1 MNSLAPREG
10 YVGLYAAEHPP
21 SPKLRRGRQMSND
34 EKNDEYFPAYAS
46 RILGSTPKAFGVV
59 AGSPAG
65 NIFGTCITEKTLFPG
80 LGKLPRPRSRGAGSL
95 CPQTILCGTHA
106 LPSISGGG
114 LARGLSRVPAFKGST
129 QRPTGG
135 RLVGCGLGVG
145 VCLGVTV
152 GVGDAGG

>member
-95 CPQTILCGTHA
+95 CSPDNPLRDACITFHLRRGTREG
-106 LPSISGGG
+106 S
-114 LARGLSRVPAFKGST
+114 LASSR
-129 QRPTGG
+129 
-135 RLVGCGLGVG
+135 L
-145 VCLGVTV
+145 
-152 GVGDAGG
+152 